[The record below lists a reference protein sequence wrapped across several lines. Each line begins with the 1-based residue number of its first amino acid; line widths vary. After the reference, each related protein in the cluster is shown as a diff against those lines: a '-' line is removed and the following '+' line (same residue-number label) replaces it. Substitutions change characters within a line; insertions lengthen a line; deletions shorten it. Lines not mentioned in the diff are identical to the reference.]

1 MLKIT
6 KCNLWK
12 LFSFFLEKQNF
23 ETEIPSQNKNIEAL
37 RNFTGSYKKSVPTKI
52 LKGTEASH

>member
-1 MLKIT
+1 MK
-6 KCNLWK
+6 
-12 LFSFFLEKQNF
+12 
-23 ETEIPSQNKNIEAL
+23 IPSQNKNIEAL